1 MREYAKKLM
10 DTAMLAGQIMLE
22 CNAESYRVEET
33 MNYILSTS
41 HFATCEA
48 FANATGIFATLDDDC
63 IDCITE
69 IRRVPNRDT
78 NLNRIYK
85 VNSISRQLV
94 SGEIDINTA
103 YEKFQNLKESD
114 YPSWLKNIG
123 LIIMCG
129 CYAALY
135 GATLLE
141 MFVAGLAAIIL
152 PFVYKLDAKLGLGM
166 FITNLISIIP
176 MVVIICYLQET
187 VFPTIHIGI
196 PIIGAIMPAVPGTA
210 ITNAIRDTLRG
221 DYNSGTARAVEAA
234 VTALSIS
241 IAVAIGLLIG
251 GGVNPL

>member
-10 DTAMLAGQIMLE
+10 DTAILAGQIMLE

-48 FANATGIFATLDDDC
+48 FAMATGIFATLDDDC
-63 IDCITE
+63 IDSITE
-69 IRRVPNRDT
+69 IRRVPKRDT

-94 SGEIDINTA
+94 SGEIDLDTA
-103 YEKFQNLKESD
+103 YQRLQRLQESE
-114 YPSWLKNIG
+114 YPTWLKNFG
-123 LIIMCG
+123 LIVMCG

-135 GATLLE
+135 GATPLE
-141 MFVAGLAAIIL
+141 MLVAGIAAILL
-152 PFVYKLDAKLGLGM
+152 PFMYKLDAKLELGM
-166 FITNLISIIP
+166 FISNLVSIIP
-176 MVVIICYLQET
+176 MVLVIILLQRYI
-187 VFPTIHIGI
+187 FPEIHIGI
-196 PIIGAIMPAVPGTA
+196 PIIGSIMPAVPGTA

-221 DYNSGTARAVEAA
+221 DYNSGIARALEAA
-234 VTALSIS
+234 VTALSIG
-241 IAVAIGLLIG
+241 IAVMLGLLIG

>member
-10 DTAMLAGQIMLE
+10 DTAILAGQIMLE

-94 SGEIDINTA
+94 SGEIDIDTA

-123 LIIMCG
+123 LVIMCG

-141 MFVAGLAAIIL
+141 MFVAGIAAIVL
-152 PFVYKLDAKLGLGM
+152 PLVYKLDAKLGLGM
-166 FITNLISIIP
+166 FITNLVSIIP
-176 MVVIICYLQET
+176 MVIIICYLQET
-187 VFPTIHIGI
+187 IFTNIHIGI